1 MIPSMR
7 ETYKSP
13 MATSLELI
21 IILILIII
29 ITIFIAVIIINII
42 TVIITI
48 TMTIVIIIAT
58 FIIKSPYVSKI
69 NHFEFVGL
77 TQPPHN
83 QFTL

>member
-7 ETYKSP
+7 ETYNSP
-13 MATSLELI
+13 LAMSLELI
-21 IILILIII
+21 IILIII

-69 NHFEFVGL
+69 NHFEFVGS